1 MKLALILTDSPDRV
15 RDLQRNL
22 SGEFSVIVGR
32 SVAESLDLVQTL
44 PVDLALVDLRS
55 PSVRSDDIPERIRE
69 WREHCSVVALLP
81 DEGMDGMLAASYDAS
96 LRTDSTPYEISAVLD
111 RVMEHQRLLE
121 ELGQQREE
129 IRRLRARSERLQAAR
144 APFRPVDK
152 IIKAFSRALSSG
164 FDQERLLG
172 LFLDTVVEMMHVS
185 KVSVLLHDGNP
196 GEYRVRCYRGLRPD
210 VAEGL
215 RLRSSAGLAA
225 WLAREGC
232 IMTRELAD
240 DPGVSAELR
249 KEMDALQAMVSIPM
263 LCGGVL
269 VGILNLNNR
278 VTGSPFQ
285 EDELE
290 TLFTLASHMAVAV
303 RDMGALRQVLHEK
316 TYTEQVV
323 AAMSAG
329 VITIN
334 DREEVVMCNQRAA
347 EILGKA
353 ASEVLHQDL
362 RTLPSPLGDLLYE
375 VMCSG
380 DPVGDKEVL
389 LLPART
395 PLIVNAYP
403 LADPSGDVL
412 GSALVLNPR
421 PAFSRKD
428 IENLASAVQHLQAGI
443 GSLAQEMRQSL
454 GEAQAAIQ
462 TIPEGPLD
470 PVQVGELRD
479 VLAQE
484 LSRLT
489 SLVEKLAATGQDG
502 EGRRERP
509 IVLGPVEQPV
519 ESPVSE
525 ARRL

>member
-1 MKLALILTDSPDRV
+1 MKLALILTDAPDRV
-15 RDLQRNL
+15 RELQRNL

-44 PVDLALVDLRS
+44 PVDLALVDLCS
-55 PSVRSDDIPERIRE
+55 PSVRSDDIPERIHE

-81 DEGMDGMLAASYDAS
+81 DEGMDGTLGTSYDAS
-96 LRTDSTPYEISAVLD
+96 LRADSTPYEISAVLD
-111 RVMEHQRLLE
+111 RVMERQRLLE

-144 APFRPVDK
+144 APSRPVDK

-164 FDQERLLG
+164 FDQERLLS
-172 LFLDTVVEMMHVS
+172 LFIDTVMEMMRVS
-185 KVSVLLHDGNP
+185 KVSVLLHEGAP
-196 GEYRVRCYRGLRPD
+196 GEYRVRCFRGLRPD

-232 IMTRELAD
+232 IMTRELAE

-278 VTGSPFQ
+278 VTGSPFH

-323 AAMSAG
+323 AAMRAG

-470 PVQVGELRD
+470 PEQVGELRD

-484 LSRLT
+484 LSRLAG
-489 SLVEKLAATGQDG
+489 LVEKLAATGQDG
-502 EGRRERP
+502 DGQRETPMVLEAVEKPVDGAVGRGRR
-509 IVLGPVEQPV
+509 
-519 ESPVSE
+519 S
-525 ARRL
+525 